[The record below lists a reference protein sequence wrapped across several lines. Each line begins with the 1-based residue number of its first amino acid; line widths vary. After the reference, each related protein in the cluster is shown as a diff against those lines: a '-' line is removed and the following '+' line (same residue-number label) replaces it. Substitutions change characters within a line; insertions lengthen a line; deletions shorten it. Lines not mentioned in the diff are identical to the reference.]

1 MPKVVKA
8 SHPMLSAVDYW
19 EAYEGPQ
26 PEWNIGIPQR
36 GPHERKKR
44 GIGSY
49 DATVILGES
58 PYKSPLALFN
68 EMVGNIPKPDA
79 KFGELAEIGS
89 LLEPVVTQLYRA
101 RTGRV
106 VIDRADYPEGKGT
119 RWDTR
124 RHKDLKWMVA
134 NPDIEVLAIENTE
147 RTCTK
152 VVISKEKVLSRDADG
167 FPLEVDRED
176 HVPVGNGLGEIKTKD
191 GWGEF
196 FDDDGNPPLDV
207 QIQVQH
213 QLAVT
218 GLQWASIM
226 VLMGR
231 RFYYADFGRDDEF
244 IEYLIAKELE
254 FLRNTWKG
262 IEPEPDHKDSTA
274 EALSQKFVG
283 RVREEEIVLS
293 ESLATRLHRLDTIK
307 ATTDEL
313 SKEESTLKNLI
324 MVEMGDVERASS
336 PDGDF
341 RFSHKE
347 SKPQAPKWELKGAR
361 LPEEIAALEAM
372 GAEYKPSKKPS
383 RTFRRLKAKKK
394 D

>member
-1 MPKVVKA
+1 MLGVVDEHRK
-8 SHPMLSAVDYW
+8 
-19 EAYEGPQ
+19 YEGPE
-26 PEWNIGIPQR
+26 PAWDIEIPRR
-36 GPHERKKR
+36 GPHTRKKR

-58 PYKSPLALFN
+58 PYKSPLALYN

-79 KFGELAEIGS
+79 KWGELAEIGS
-89 LLEPVVTQLYRA
+89 LLEPVVAALYKA
-101 RTGRV
+101 RTGRYL
-106 VIDRADYPEGKGT
+106 IDRADYPEGKGT

-124 RHKDLKWMVA
+124 RHPELKWMVA
-134 NPDIEVLAIENTE
+134 APDIEVLAIEETKGP
-147 RTCTK
+147 CTK
-152 VVISKEKVLSRDADG
+152 VVISKEKVLARDEDG
-167 FPLEVDRED
+167 NPTEVERDD
-176 HVPVGNGLGEIKTKD
+176 HTPKGNGLGEMKTKD

-196 FDDDGNPPLDV
+196 FDDDGNPPIDV

-218 GLQWASIM
+218 GLEWASIM

-262 IEPEPDHKDSTA
+262 IEPEPDHKAATG

-283 RVREEEIVLS
+283 RVREEEIVIS
-293 ESLATRLHRLDTIK
+293 KSLAAKLHNLDDAKATIK
-307 ATTDEL
+307 DLDEQTDLIE
-313 SKEESTLKNLI
+313 NLI
-324 MVEMGDVERASS
+324 KVEMGDAERASS
-336 PDGDF
+336 ADGDF

-347 SKPQAPKWELKGAR
+347 NKAGSPKWEIKGPR
-361 LPEEIAALEAM
+361 STEEIAALEAM
-372 GAEYKPSKKPS
+372 GAVYRPAKKPV